1 MQPYEQVLYHYATVA
16 VRYIDGWN
24 LSNSNKMLM
33 QSIENQKGTQPHW
46 RFFLEK
52 CHWNNKEGKMDQLI
66 NVVTTIDANML
77 NI

>member
-1 MQPYEQVLYHYATVA
+1 
-16 VRYIDGWN
+16 
-24 LSNSNKMLM
+24 MLM